1 MPTRKC
7 RCYNRTYI
15 NQRFR
20 HSQINFLQREEH
32 GGGNGEHGGGDL
44 GAESTLVVVHAAQ
57 GGLTVAARAD
67 AEDQIAPGAST
78 NSAQTVI
85 QEYYHTVH

>member
-32 GGGNGEHGGGDL
+32 GGGNGEHGGGEL
-44 GAESTLVVVHAAQ
+44 GAESTLVVVHAAR
-57 GGLTVAARAD
+57 GDPIGTVENETEGQSAL
-67 AEDQIAPGAST
+67 GAST